1 MSRSGARVLLASFL
15 LIVQALGARCADD
28 LRDRADACAARGDHA
43 EAARCY
49 RETAAYYRHGGDE
62 QAALVLDAKADQYEP
77 VLIGFRSRLADPAE
91 LRRFSTGA
99 KGEPVYGCYIG
110 ANCDSDDNVGRDPKA
125 FWEKTSKRHALV
137 YDYSEHGYTDG
148 HLLDRSAPDGPWIQ
162 IATELS
168 GPLSSV
174 CDDDKL
180 QSWARSLAAVGAPVF
195 LRCASEM
202 NGDWVQWHGDPAAYI
217 SRWRIVHDVME
228 RLAPNV
234 AMVWCPNA
242 TPAAKIDAYYPG
254 DAYVDWVGV
263 NFYVVSIHDNDPRQ
277 PAERE
282 NPADLFAHVYR
293 KYADRK
299 PLMICETGVSHQA
312 AAKPSPEEAF
322 AEARLGHL
330 YGCLPRLYPRV
341 KAICYYDV
349 NNLAG
354 TATGR
359 PFNNYL
365 LTDSSRVLEAYKR
378 AIAPD
383 YFLSGPQK
391 EGDALP
397 HLIERL
403 ADGQTL
409 TGRTR
414 LSAWARS
421 YYIAPPV
428 AYKLDGQT
436 LATVSTT
443 GSYDFDLDCNAIALG
458 EHTITLTML
467 DQRGGKALREVSY
480 RVKTQPGAEPP
491 PPTPAPVESNEPTVA
506 ENAPTE
512 PTSPAPSLPS
522 VPDQRLQE
530 AKRPMLIIGGVLVLI
545 IIIGRALR
553 PKRHW

>member
-1 MSRSGARVLLASFL
+1 MRPVIRFTIAL
-15 LIVQALGARCADD
+15 LIAYIGVSHALSAAD

-49 RETAAYYRHGGDE
+49 RETAAYYRTAGDE
-62 QAALVLDAKADQYEP
+62 QAALVLDSKADQYEP
-77 VLIGFRSRLADPAE
+77 TLIGFRSRQADPAE

-99 KGEPVYGCYIG
+99 KAEPVYGCYIG
-110 ANCDSDDNVGRDPKA
+110 ANCGSDDNVGRDPQA
-125 FWEKTSKRHALV
+125 FWDKTGKRHALV
-137 YDYSEHGYTDG
+137 YDYCEHGYTDSQ
-148 HLLDRSAPDGPWIQ
+148 LLGRSSHDGPWVQ
-162 IATELS
+162 IAAELQC
-168 GPLSSV
+168 PLGAV
-174 CDDDKL
+174 CDDSSL
-180 QSWARSLAAVGAPVF
+180 ESWARSLAAVGAPVF
-195 LRCASEM
+195 LRWASEM
-202 NGDWVQWHGDPAAYI
+202 NGDWVGWHGDPAAYI
-217 SRWRIVHDVME
+217 SRWRVVHDVMA

-282 NPADLFAHVYR
+282 NPADLLAHVYR

-299 PLMICETGVSHQA
+299 PMMICETGVTHQA

-349 NNLAG
+349 NNLNG
-354 TATGR
+354 SATGR

-365 LTDSSRVLEAYKR
+365 LTDSPRVLEAYKR

-391 EGDALP
+391 AGDPLP
-397 HLIERL
+397 HFIERL

-409 TGRTR
+409 TGKAQ
-414 LSAWARS
+414 LSAWAQS

-428 AYKLDGQT
+428 VYKLDGQT

-443 GSYDFDLDCNAIALG
+443 GSYDFELDCNALKPG
-458 EHTITLTML
+458 DHTLTLTLL
-467 DQRGGKALREVSY
+467 DKPGGRALREVSY
-480 RVKTQPGAEPP
+480 RVKTQPESEHPP
-491 PPTPAPVESNEPTVA
+491 PAPASPESDEPTA
-506 ENAPTE
+506 AADTQPE
-512 PTSPAPSLPS
+512 PSSPAPLTPPA
-522 VPDQRLQE
+522 PDQRLAA
-530 AKRPMLIIGGVLVLI
+530 AKSPMLVIGGILVVI
-545 IIIGRALR
+545 IIMGRALR
-553 PKRHW
+553 PRMRW